1 MPEENPLETSLS
13 PEPQRPALAMES
25 HSKVAGHP
33 LHPILIVFPLGL
45 LATSVVYDF
54 LYSRDKDPRTAATS
68 QAMIVSGIA
77 GGLAAAVPGLIDW
90 LAIPPNTRAKQI
102 GRVHGLGNV
111 AVLGLFGASW
121 LLRRKQPDFAP
132 TTPAVLLSLAGVGG
146 AGFTGWLGGELIHR
160 LGVSVDAGAHL
171 DAPNS
176 LVADADG
183 THKSLTEAVVETD
196 GSDQT

>member
-1 MPEENPLETSLS
+1 VPEENPLQAAFSQE
-13 PEPQRPALAMES
+13 PEQPAQAMES

-45 LATSVVYDF
+45 LGTSVVYDF
-54 LYSRDKDPRTAATS
+54 LHARDKNPKTAATS
-68 QAMIVSGIA
+68 QAMITSGIA

-90 LAIPPNTRAKQI
+90 LAIPPGTRAKQI
-102 GRVHGLGNV
+102 GQVHGLGNA

-121 LLRRKQPDFAP
+121 FLRRKQPDYAP
-132 TTPAVLLSLAGVGG
+132 TPTAILLSLAGAGL

-176 LVADADG
+176 FVAEADG
-183 THKSLTEAVVETD
+183 TLKSLNESILETD
-196 GSDQT
+196 GSDKT

>member
-1 MPEENPLETSLS
+1 VPEENPLQAAVS
-13 PEPQRPALAMES
+13 PEPERLALAMES

-45 LATSVVYDF
+45 LGTSVIYDF
-54 LYSRDKDPRTAATS
+54 LYARGKDPKTAATS
-68 QAMIVSGIA
+68 QAMITSGIA

-90 LAIPPNTRAKQI
+90 MAIPPNTRAKQV
-102 GRVHGLGNV
+102 GQVHGLGNV

-121 LLRRKQPDFAP
+121 LLRRKQPDYAP
-132 TTPAVLLSLAGVGG
+132 TSAAVVLSLAGAGL

-176 LVADADG
+176 LVADANG
-183 THKSLTEAVVETD
+183 TPKSLTEAAVETD
-196 GSDQT
+196 GSDET

>member
-1 MPEENPLETSLS
+1 MSEENPLQAALA
-13 PEPQRPALAMES
+13 PEPERPAQAMES
-25 HSKVAGHP
+25 HAKVAGHP

-45 LATSVVYDF
+45 LGTSVVYDF
-54 LYSRDKDPRTAATS
+54 LHARDKNPKTAATA
-68 QAMIVSGIA
+68 QAMIASGIA

-90 LAIPPNTRAKQI
+90 MAIPPNTRAKQI
-102 GRVHGLGNV
+102 GQVHGLGNV
-111 AVLGLFGASW
+111 GVLGLFGASW
-121 LLRRKQPDFAP
+121 LLRRKQPDYAP
-132 TTPAVLLSLAGVGG
+132 TTTAVLLSLAGAGL

-183 THKSLTEAVVETD
+183 TPKSLTEALIETD
-196 GSDQT
+196 GGDEA

>member
-1 MPEENPLETSLS
+1 VPEENPLQAAVS
-13 PEPQRPALAMES
+13 PEPERPALAMES

-45 LATSVVYDF
+45 LGTSVIYDF
-54 LYSRDKDPRTAATS
+54 LYARGKDPKTAATS
-68 QAMIVSGIA
+68 QAMITSGIA

-90 LAIPPNTRAKQI
+90 MAIPLNTRAKQV
-102 GRVHGLGNV
+102 GQVHGLGNV

-121 LLRRKQPDFAP
+121 LLRRKQPDYAP
-132 TTPAVLLSLAGVGG
+132 TSAAVVLSLAGAGL

-176 LVADADG
+176 LIADADG
-183 THKSLTEAVVETD
+183 TPKSLTEAAVETD
-196 GSDQT
+196 GSDET